1 MGTITRA
8 EVTPRLLSWARRRR
22 GVKTSDLAK
31 KLNVRPLTVDAWER
45 GDKMPTFRQARE
57 LARALYIPFGYLYLR
72 EPPVEEMP
80 LADFRTAG
88 QNRPK
93 ISPDL
98 LDLLNDVLGKQQWL
112 REYRES
118 EGDGDLPFVGGFAAD
133 SEAAVAGS
141 IRDTLD
147 VDGARLRA
155 AGWEEFLRCLVRK
168 AEESGITVMRNGVV
182 GGNTRRPLDGDEF
195 RGFSISDSVAP
206 LVFINTRDFG
216 GAQLFTL
223 AHEMAHIWTGR
234 GGVSNPD
241 YGLQSGRQD
250 SSVERFCNRVAA
262 ETLVQSE
269 DFLSRWRAGS
279 VPPEDNIMRLRKHY
293 KVSDMVI
300 LRQAL
305 DNGLIDLPEYQRRYA
320 SLSRQAE
327 TAEAA
332 RKDAGKTRGS
342 FYRTLVSRN
351 GRALTE
357 AIIRSAAQGTTLSSE
372 AAYLLGVKVRSLPDI
387 AEHLT
392 GSRLGLG

>member
-1 MGTITRA
+1 MGAVTRA

-22 GVKTSDLAK
+22 GVKASDLAK
-31 KLNVRPLTVDAWER
+31 KLNVRPPTVDAWES
-45 GDKMPTFRQARE
+45 GEKMPTFRQARK
-57 LARALYIPFGYLYLR
+57 LARTLRVPFGYLYLR
-72 EPPVEEMP
+72 EPPAEEMP
-80 LADFRTAG
+80 LADFRAAG
-88 QNRPK
+88 RNRPK
-93 ISPDL
+93 ASPDL
-98 LDLLNDVLGKQQWL
+98 LDLLTDVLGKQQWL

-118 EGDGDLPFVGGFAAD
+118 EGDGVLPFVGGFAAD

-147 VDGARLRA
+147 VDGARRRA
-155 AGWEEFLRCLVRK
+155 AGWEEFLRCLILK
-168 AEESGITVMRNGVV
+168 AEESGITVMR
-182 GGNTRRPLDGDEF
+182 GGARRPPDGDEF
-195 RGFSISDSVAP
+195 RGFSVSDGIAP
-206 LVFINTRDFG
+206 LVFINTRGPG
-216 GAQLFTL
+216 GTQLFTL
-223 AHEMAHIWTGR
+223 AHEMAHVWTGR

-241 YGLQSGRQD
+241 YGLQSGLQD
-250 SSVERFCNRVAA
+250 SPVERFCNRVAA

-269 DFLSRWRAGS
+269 DFLSRWRTGN
-279 VPPEDNIMRLRKHY
+279 VPPEDNITRLRKHY

-320 SLSRQAE
+320 GLPRQAG
-327 TAEAA
+327 TAGDS
-332 RKDAGKTRGS
+332 RKDAGGN

-357 AIIRSAAQGTTLSSE
+357 AIIHSTARGTTLSSE
-372 AAYLLGVKVRSLPDI
+372 AAGLLGVKVGSLPGI